1 MYNKYSTIVTVYPNR
16 VVQRKKKRTNR
27 ILEIIQ
33 PPFHRTQVPI
43 RNLQSFA
50 PLPREVRDLLA
61 TCLVRLGKIGFPKAI
76 QKLRANPDISLE
88 SLMNKIATTSST
100 KTSQE
105 GKVSPEDTV
114 VLEGYITK
122 CYPDMES
129 ISMHAIASSDA
140 MTEAG
145 ELIAVL
151 RKFSASNH
159 SRSDFV
165 NVVLYAILYESLEK
179 HINNIKGIPAF
190 VQAVQKTGLPW
201 K

>member
-1 MYNKYSTIVTVYPNR
+1 LR
-16 VVQRKKKRTNR
+16 
-27 ILEIIQ
+27 
-33 PPFHRTQVPI
+33 
-43 RNLQSFA
+43 
-50 PLPREVRDLLA
+50 
-61 TCLVRLGKIGFPKAI
+61 KIGFPKAL
-76 QKLRANPDISLE
+76 QALRANPDISLE
-88 SLMNKIATTSST
+88 SLMNKIATPLSST

-105 GKVSPEDTV
+105 SNVSPEDIV

-165 NVVLYAILYESLEK
+165 NVILYAILYEALEK